1 MERVIFLVDMNAFF
15 IGCETVRDPSLK
27 GIPAAVAGDPKN
39 RSGIILAANYE
50 ARSFGVRTTMT
61 IYEAL
66 RLCPGLRLVPP
77 DHEYYEQVSNKIMKV
92 LSSYTPV
99 MEQNSIDEAWLDMTG
114 CEPLFGKPLEAARRI
129 MDDLYGNYGLMCS
142 IGISENKFLAKMA
155 SEMKKPMGITE
166 LWKIDI
172 PHKLWPMPVD
182 KMYGIGR
189 QTTVK
194 LNGLGIET
202 IGQLAHFSESL
213 LVERF
218 GKYGLEM
225 HRLANGIDDSPVRP
239 HGETEIKSISRSTTL
254 SEDITD
260 IEYAKR
266 VLLSLADEV
275 GMAARR
281 HDKKGNTVHITLK
294 YSDFKTITRQMKVAP
309 TCLTRDIYEAGRR
322 LLEANWDKRLPVR
335 LLGIGLSGFEAGAQ
349 ISIFE
354 DLAGYRDDREEILE
368 RTADKIRHKHG
379 RSVLKPASLLQ
390 KNDIKQ

>member
-27 GIPAAVAGDPKN
+27 GVPAAVAGDPKN

-66 RLCPGLRLVPP
+66 RLCPSLRLVPP
-77 DHEYYEQVSNKIMKV
+77 DHEYYEQVSNKVMNT

-114 CEPLFGKPLEAARRI
+114 CEPLFGKPLEAARKI
-129 MDDLYGNYGLMCS
+129 MDDLYSNHGLMCS

-155 SEMKKPMGITE
+155 SDMKKPMGITE
-166 LWKIDI
+166 VWKSDI
-172 PHKLWPMPVD
+172 QHKLWPLPVSR
-182 KMYGIGR
+182 MYGIGP
-189 QTTVK
+189 QTTIK

-202 IGQLAHFSESL
+202 IGQLAHFSVGL

-218 GKYGLEM
+218 GKYGLEI
-225 HRLANGIDDSPVRP
+225 HRLANGIDDSPVKP
-239 HGETEIKSISRSTTL
+239 HGEDEIKSISRSTTL
-254 SEDITD
+254 SEDTTD

-281 HDKKGNTVHITLK
+281 HGKKGHTVQITIK
-294 YSDFKTITRQMKVAP
+294 YSDFKSITRQTKISP

-322 LLEANWDKRLPVR
+322 LLETNWDIRLPVR
-335 LLGIGLSGFEAGAQ
+335 LLGIGLSGFEEDEQ

-354 DLAGYRDDREEILE
+354 DLAGHRDAREEILE
-368 RTADKIRHKHG
+368 RTADRIRHKHG
-379 RSVLKPASLLQ
+379 WSILKPASLLQ
-390 KNDIKQ
+390 KNDTDH